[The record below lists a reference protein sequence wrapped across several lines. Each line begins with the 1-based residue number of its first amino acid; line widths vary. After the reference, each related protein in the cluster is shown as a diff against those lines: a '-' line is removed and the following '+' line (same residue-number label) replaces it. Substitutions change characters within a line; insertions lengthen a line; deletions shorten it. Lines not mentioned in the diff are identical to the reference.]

1 MSLAENLQF
10 LRAREG
16 ITQEQLAERMDVSRQ
31 SVSKWES
38 GASFPEMDTLLK
50 LCDMFHTDMDT
61 LLRGSV
67 EQSLSED
74 TAGYDRFMTSY
85 ARKVA
90 GSVSAIIAGAALMI
104 LLDLRIGD
112 ISGAVFMLVVAIV
125 AVVLVASGMEEDNF
139 RKQYP
144 AIPDF
149 YTEKEKR
156 DFRRRYIWYVAG
168 GVGAILFGVV
178 LLLLAFTVVPE
189 EEPYESLM
197 GALFL
202 LIVAAAAFFLV
213 YGGMLEDKYNIPKYN
228 WENNPTPEEKA
239 KRRLTGVACAVIMLL
254 TTAFYVGL
262 GLAVNKWEWAPVF
275 YAVGGI
281 LCGVAAVVL
290 LPRWREDWAPQIKK
304 ERLAGF
310 RPAAAYSSRFTIM
323 ISSV

>member
-1 MSLAENLQF
+1 
-10 LRAREG
+10 
-16 ITQEQLAERMDVSRQ
+16 
-31 SVSKWES
+31 
-38 GASFPEMDTLLK
+38 MDTILK
-50 LCDMFHTDMDT
+50 LCDIFHVDMDT
-61 LLRGSV
+61 LLRGSA
-67 EQSLSED
+67 EQSVTED
-74 TAGYDRFMTSY
+74 TAGYDRFMTLY
-85 ARKVA
+85 ARRMA
-90 GSVSAIIAGAALMI
+90 GAVSAIIAGAAVMI
-104 LLDLRIGD
+104 LLHLRISEML
-112 ISGAVFMLVVAIV
+112 SGAVFMLIVAIA
-125 AVVLVASGMEEDNF
+125 AVVMVASGMEEDNF

-189 EEPYESLM
+189 EEPYESLI

-290 LPRWREDWAPQIKK
+290 LPRWRED
-304 ERLAGF
+304 
-310 RPAAAYSSRFTIM
+310 
-323 ISSV
+323 